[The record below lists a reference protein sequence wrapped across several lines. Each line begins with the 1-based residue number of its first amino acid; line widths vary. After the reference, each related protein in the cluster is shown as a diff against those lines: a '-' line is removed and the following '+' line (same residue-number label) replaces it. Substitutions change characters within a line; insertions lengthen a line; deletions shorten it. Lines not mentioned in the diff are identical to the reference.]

1 MSEKLKYSIIA
12 IGDSEFITG
21 FSLTGIKTI
30 RTKAHGD
37 RISSISKSEA
47 LLEPTPIF
55 EKLLSEQKIGIII
68 TDDKTI
74 NSVNEK
80 IRKKIEESVKPV
92 TVILSLDSSSQDR
105 LKEMIKKSLGVDLW
119 KN

>member
-1 MSEKLKYSIIA
+1 MSKELKYSIIA
-12 IGDSEFITG
+12 IGGPEFVMG

-30 RTKAHGD
+30 KTT
-37 RISSISKSEA
+37 
-47 LLEPTPIF
+47 EPTPIF
-55 EKLLSEQKIGIII
+55 QKLLGEKELGIII

-74 NSVNEK
+74 NSTEEK
-80 IRKKIEESVKPV
+80 TRKKIEDSVKPV
-92 TVILSLDSSSQDR
+92 TVVLSLDSSSQDR